1 MHIRK
6 PLMALALLTLLIA
19 CSAAAAAQ
27 CAPVTG
33 GFTRT
38 VSASSV
44 GGTFV
49 PTQTH
54 VEDTFY
60 RFPGISAFGPYPG
73 AGYAYQAGVGFT
85 PLGYMPYQGFAY
97 L

>member
-44 GGTFV
+44 VGTFI
-49 PTQTH
+49 PPQAH

-60 RFPGISAFGPYPG
+60 QFPGIGACGPYPG
-73 AGYAYQAGVGFT
+73 AGYTYQAGVGFT
-85 PLGYMPYQGFAY
+85 PYGYMPYSGFAY
-97 L
+97 I